1 VPSGSG
7 DDRGVQSWAI
17 LSTWAGFTVTRL
29 ATMRI
34 IVSLATTRNALLG
47 HLFAAVDGASLAFF
61 RIAFG
66 GMMLWEVWRYFD
78 HGWIEYFWVKPLF
91 HFSYYGLD
99 WIRPWPGVGMELHWL
114 GLGVLAMCIMLGVWY
129 RISVT
134 LFFIGFTYVFLLDQ
148 ARYLNHFYLVSL
160 FSFLMIFIP
169 AHRYLS
175 VDALLEPELRSRQ
188 VPAWSIWLL
197 RFQVGVPYFFGGIA
211 KLNADWLRG
220 EPLRAWLAHR
230 TDFPLIGQFF
240 TSDAFVWLMT
250 YGALFLDL
258 FAVFLL
264 TNRRTRV
271 FGYLAIIAFHFM
283 NSRFFSIGLFPWLM
297 IAATAIYFE
306 PDWPRRVLQSLR
318 QGHRFR
324 IPALVAGFALGFL
337 IGGFLP
343 NSFSFVQALIGAIG
357 VAIAAFHLDEPFRR
371 PEAAIANAK
380 AIPFEGKEPEEA
392 AKSKRKAPIW
402 SPK

>member
-1 VPSGSG
+1 V
-7 DDRGVQSWAI
+7 
-17 LSTWAGFTVTRL
+17 TVTHL
-29 ATMRI
+29 TIMRI
-34 IVSLATTRNALLG
+34 IKSLAATRNALPGRL
-47 HLFAAVDGASLAFF
+47 LAPVDSASLVFF

-78 HGWIEYFWVKPLF
+78 HGWIERFWVEPLF
-91 HFSYYGLD
+91 HFSYYGLN
-99 WIRPWPGVGMELHWL
+99 WIRPWPGAGMELHWL
-114 GLGVLAMCIMLGVWY
+114 GLGVLALFIMLGAWY
-129 RISVT
+129 RVSAT

-160 FSFLMIFIP
+160 ISFLMIFVP
-169 AHRYLS
+169 AHRYFS
-175 VDALLEPELRSRQ
+175 IDALFEPELRTRL

-197 RFQVGVPYFFGGIA
+197 RFQVGIPYFFGGIA

-220 EPLRAWLAHR
+220 EPLRAWLARR
-230 TDFPLIGQFF
+230 TDFPFIGQFF
-240 TSDAFVWLMT
+240 TSDAAVWLMT
-250 YGALFLDL
+250 FGALFLDL

-306 PDWPRRVLQSLR
+306 PDWPRRVLLDLR
-318 QGHRFR
+318 QGQMFR
-324 IPALVAGFALGFL
+324 ILTLAGGFALGFL

-343 NSFSFVQALIGAIG
+343 SSFSLVQALIGAIG
-357 VAIAAFHLDEPFRR
+357 VAIAAHHLDEPFRR
-371 PEAAIANAK
+371 PEAGTSEAK
-380 AIPFEGKEPEEA
+380 VKSSEGKKLEEA

-402 SPK
+402 SPR

>member
-1 VPSGSG
+1 
-7 DDRGVQSWAI
+7 
-17 LSTWAGFTVTRL
+17 
-29 ATMRI
+29 
-34 IVSLATTRNALLG
+34 
-47 HLFAAVDGASLAFF
+47 
-61 RIAFG
+61 
-66 GMMLWEVWRYFD
+66 MLWEVWRFFD
-78 HGWIEYFWVKPLF
+78 HGWIEYFWVNPPF

-99 WIRPWPGVGMELHWL
+99 WIKPWPGVGMELHWL

-134 LFFIGFTYVFLLDQ
+134 LFFIGFTYVFLIDQ

-169 AHRYLS
+169 AHRYLAF
-175 VDALLEPELRSRQ
+175 DALLEPQVRSRL

-220 EPLRAWLAHR
+220 EPLRAWLARR
-230 TDFPLIGQFF
+230 TDFPFIGQFF
-240 TSDAFVWLMT
+240 TSDAAVWLMT

-271 FGYLAIIAFHFM
+271 FGYLAIIAFHFV
-283 NSRFFSIGLFPWLM
+283 NSRLFSIGLFPWLM

-306 PDWPRRVLQSLR
+306 PDWPRRVLLDLR

-343 NSFSFVQALIGAIG
+343 SSFSLVQALIGAIG
-357 VAIAAFHLDEPFRR
+357 VAIAAYHLDEPFRR
-371 PEAAIANAK
+371 PEATTSDAEAK
-380 AIPFEGKEPEEA
+380 PAEGEEPEEA
-392 AKSKRKAPIW
+392 AKSKSKAPIW
-402 SPK
+402 SLK